1 MLTSVEK
8 GSEGLRNRVSIIIT
22 INTDNMRIAAYL
34 SVPFITFFSYYFLS
48 ILYHFIYG
56 CRYNFVQVYVM
67 YS

>member
-1 MLTSVEK
+1 VLTLK

-22 INTDNMRIAAYL
+22 IHIDNMRIAAYL
-34 SVPFITFFSYYFLS
+34 SVPFIVFFSYYFDS